1 MVYYRHS
8 KDDRNI
14 FTVHDS
20 SSHQN
25 QTLNKCSPPG
35 GPQRRA
41 GSLFFLSCIPP
52 FSMVDY
58 KKGGRSVSYAGDM
71 PIWRMVI
78 VMLFKDIQHHNKPHI
93 LVYYGDYEASIG
105 LDGEMLAGSLPA
117 KQFKIVVGWILFHEE
132 ELYKAWNLAVQGEH
146 FDKIKP
152 L

>member
-1 MVYYRHS
+1 
-8 KDDRNI
+8 
-14 FTVHDS
+14 
-20 SSHQN
+20 
-25 QTLNKCSPPG
+25 
-35 GPQRRA
+35 
-41 GSLFFLSCIPP
+41 
-52 FSMVDY
+52 MVDY
-58 KKGGRSVSYAGDM
+58 KKGERSVSYAGDM

-93 LVYYGDYEASIG
+93 HVYYGDYEASIG

>member
-1 MVYYRHS
+1 
-8 KDDRNI
+8 
-14 FTVHDS
+14 
-20 SSHQN
+20 
-25 QTLNKCSPPG
+25 
-35 GPQRRA
+35 
-41 GSLFFLSCIPP
+41 
-52 FSMVDY
+52 MVDY

-93 LVYYGDYEASIG
+93 HVYYGDYEASIG

>member
-1 MVYYRHS
+1 
-8 KDDRNI
+8 
-14 FTVHDS
+14 
-20 SSHQN
+20 
-25 QTLNKCSPPG
+25 
-35 GPQRRA
+35 
-41 GSLFFLSCIPP
+41 
-52 FSMVDY
+52 MVDY
-58 KKGGRSVSYAGDM
+58 KKGERSVSYAGDM

-93 LVYYGDYEASIG
+93 HVYHGDYEASIG

>member
-1 MVYYRHS
+1 
-8 KDDRNI
+8 
-14 FTVHDS
+14 
-20 SSHQN
+20 
-25 QTLNKCSPPG
+25 
-35 GPQRRA
+35 
-41 GSLFFLSCIPP
+41 
-52 FSMVDY
+52 MVDY

-78 VMLFKDIQHHNKPHI
+78 VMLFKDIQRHNKPHI
-93 LVYYGDYEASIG
+93 HVYYGDYEASIG

>member
-1 MVYYRHS
+1 
-8 KDDRNI
+8 
-14 FTVHDS
+14 
-20 SSHQN
+20 
-25 QTLNKCSPPG
+25 
-35 GPQRRA
+35 
-41 GSLFFLSCIPP
+41 
-52 FSMVDY
+52 MVDY
-58 KKGGRSVSYAGDM
+58 KKGERSVSDAGDM